1 MQRFLQ
7 PKPILSLMIVI
18 LLATALAV
26 SLLLG
31 TPGRSHA
38 SIQLHVFDHVTA
50 TSIKRIKVSPPSDPR
65 GNYVVFYDP
74 VFDATDKTQIGNDSG
89 ICTVVSSTLQECHI
103 TFLLSHPAG
112 EIVVQGPQLLSGAAT
127 TVVATGGT
135 GSFSG
140 REGSATTNQVH
151 TSSGLEFEFVFT
163 FSQNQQ

>member
-1 MQRFLQ
+1 MKRFLK
-7 PKPILSLMIVI
+7 PKPIFSLMIVI
-18 LLATALAV
+18 LLATAFAV

-38 SIQLHVFDHVTA
+38 SNQLHVFDHVTA
-50 TSIKRIKVSPPSDPR
+50 TSAKFITVSPPSDPR

-74 VFDATDKTQIGNDSG
+74 VFDATDTTQIGNDSG

-103 TFLLSHPAG
+103 TFILSHPAG
-112 EIVVQGPQLLSGAAT
+112 EIAVQGPELLSGAAT

-151 TSSGLEFEFVFT
+151 TSSGLEFEFVFN

>member
-1 MQRFLQ
+1 MQRFLK

-31 TPGRSHA
+31 TSSRSRA
-38 SIQLHVFDHVTA
+38 SIQLHVFDHATA
-50 TSIKRIKVSPPSDPR
+50 TSIKRITVSLPSDPR

-74 VFDATDKTQIGNDSG
+74 VFDATDTTQIGNDSG
-89 ICTVVSSTLQECHI
+89 ICTIVSRTLQECHI
-103 TFLLSHPAG
+103 TFILSHPAG
-112 EIVVQGPQLLSGAAT
+112 EIAVQGPQLLSGAAT
-127 TVVATGGT
+127 TVVATGGS

-151 TSSGLEFEFVFT
+151 KSSLLEFEFVFN
-163 FSQNQQ
+163 FS

>member
-1 MQRFLQ
+1 MQRFLK

-31 TPGRSHA
+31 TPSRSHA

-50 TSIKRIKVSPPSDPR
+50 AKYIKVSPPSDPR

-74 VFDATDKTQIGNDSG
+74 VFDATDTTQIGNDSG
-89 ICTVVSSTLQECHI
+89 ICTVVSSKLQECHI
-103 TFLLSHPAG
+103 TFILSHPAG
-112 EIVVQGPQLLSGAAT
+112 EIAVQGPQLLSGAAT
-127 TVVATGGT
+127 TVVATGGS

-151 TSSGLEFEFVFT
+151 KSSLLEFEFVFN
-163 FSQNQQ
+163 FS